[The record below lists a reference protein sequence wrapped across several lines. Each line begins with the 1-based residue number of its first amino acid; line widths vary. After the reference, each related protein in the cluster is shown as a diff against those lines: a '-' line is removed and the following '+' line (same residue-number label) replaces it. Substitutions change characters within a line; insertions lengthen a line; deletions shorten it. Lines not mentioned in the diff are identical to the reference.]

1 MLTINIKYLAL
12 FFLMLF
18 VSPAGFSQSHTITG
32 VVSDDSNK
40 PLESANVIAKPLQ
53 EGASLKFAIADNKG
67 RYRLELDK
75 EVAYEITV
83 SYIGFVEEML
93 FLDPNSVIANYDFK
107 LRPTGV
113 TLKEIVIKHEFKP
126 IIIKKDTL
134 IFDVKSFANGNE
146 RKMKDILE
154 KLPGVEV
161 DKNGGVTVQG
171 KRVTQMLI
179 EGKSFFGGGSKL
191 AVENIPAD
199 ALDKIEVID
208 NFNEVAFMKEVSDS
222 DELAINV
229 KLKEDKKNFVFGD
242 VEAGAEVGTED
253 NGFYLAHAAL
263 FYYAPKTN
271 LSFIGDLNNIGK
283 STFTF
288 DDLTRF
294 GSGASAFLTGRR
306 SLSNLFSFANDNR
319 DVVQNKSQ
327 VGAFNFSHD
336 TSSKL
341 SISGFSIFSKV
352 LTATRTESANEY
364 LQNSA
369 IAFENK
375 LQNGDNRSVL
385 GIANVKLDYSPS
397 AKEKW
402 YYNGQYQSSTN
413 NFSSTINSI
422 TNLNASI
429 FETINQTDN
438 VAIKQFIEW
447 HKSYNAH
454 HTTTFV
460 VNQSYDYNTPQTQW
474 FTDQPFLTGL
484 IPLQDDDSYTIE
496 QIKKAKNN
504 SVDALVKHY
513 WVIDNFNHLYTNVGN
528 NYGTSRFETSE
539 KQLLTNGTVNDFA
552 LAGFG
557 NDVKYQL
564 NDAYI
569 GVEYKFRIGKWT
581 NKPGL
586 YMHWYH
592 LQTEQQ
598 LGVRTLSKTLLQPQ
612 WDSEFEFNKSE
623 TVTFT
628 YKLENS
634 FPQVSQM
641 ADQFSLQN
649 YNLVY
654 RGNALLQNERY
665 HSANLRY
672 SKINSFRGI
681 RMDATASFNKK
692 VKTIRNEI
700 LLDGINQFSTPILS
714 DNPETNYNV
723 HGSIS
728 KQIYRFSLRFN
739 TSLRWFNYLQTLNN
753 VLTVNDR
760 NNQRMGV
767 SFRTAHRKWPNL
779 SIGYTKGFSQF
790 SGLTQSNF
798 QTDALTANADIT
810 FFKFWTC
817 KFEYEN
823 LTNTNNNNQSNFYDI
838 ANTSLRYQKKNS
850 PFGFQL
856 TVNNL
861 FDIRVKNDY
870 SFSDFLI
877 SERTT
882 FVLPRVFLFSVSY
895 KL

>member
-1 MLTINIKYLAL
+1 MTA
-12 FFLMLF
+12 
-18 VSPAGFSQSHTITG
+18 SQ
-32 VVSDDSNK
+32 
-40 PLESANVIAKPLQ
+40 
-53 EGASLKFAIADNKG
+53 
-67 RYRLELDK
+67 
-75 EVAYEITV
+75 
-83 SYIGFVEEML
+83 
-93 FLDPNSVIANYDFK
+93 
-107 LRPTGV
+107 
-113 TLKEIVIKHEFKP
+113 
-126 IIIKKDTL
+126 
-134 IFDVKSFANGNE
+134 
-146 RKMKDILE
+146 
-154 KLPGVEV
+154 
-161 DKNGGVTVQG
+161 
-171 KRVTQMLI
+171 
-179 EGKSFFGGGSKL
+179 
-191 AVENIPAD
+191 
-199 ALDKIEVID
+199 
-208 NFNEVAFMKEVSDS
+208 
-222 DELAINV
+222 
-229 KLKEDKKNFVFGD
+229 
-242 VEAGAEVGTED
+242 
-253 NGFYLAHAAL
+253 
-263 FYYAPKTN
+263 
-271 LSFIGDLNNIGK
+271 
-283 STFTF
+283 
-288 DDLTRF
+288 
-294 GSGASAFLTGRR
+294 
-306 SLSNLFSFANDNR
+306 
-319 DVVQNKSQ
+319 
-327 VGAFNFSHD
+327 
-336 TSSKL
+336 
-341 SISGFSIFSKV
+341 
-352 LTATRTESANEY
+352 TESKNEY
-364 LQNSA
+364 LQNSV
-369 IAFENK
+369 IAFEDR
-375 LQNGDNRSVL
+375 LQNGSSRSVL
-385 GIANVKLDYSPS
+385 GIGNIKLDYSPS
-397 AKEKW
+397 ATEKW
-402 YYNGQYQSSTN
+402 YYNGQYQSSN
-413 NFSSTINSI
+413 NTISKTINSI
-422 TNLNASI
+422 TNVNASV
-429 FETINQTDN
+429 FETLNKADN
-438 VAIKQFIEW
+438 TAVKQFIEW

-460 VNQSYDYNTPQTQW
+460 VNQSYDYNTPQTRW